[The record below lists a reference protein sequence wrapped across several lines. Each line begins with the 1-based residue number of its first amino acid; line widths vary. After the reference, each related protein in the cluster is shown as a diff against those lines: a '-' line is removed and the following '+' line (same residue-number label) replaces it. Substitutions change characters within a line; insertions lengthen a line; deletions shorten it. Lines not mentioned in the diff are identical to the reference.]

1 LRDSRVR
8 GGLRASAFGACA
20 LVASSIAGSAQ
31 AAGSG
36 GGAVY
41 VAKPEVAKVS
51 CLRQCASRR
60 RARGGSTLK
69 ISGRSLGSVARVAFH
84 GSYGGA
90 DDAEVRV
97 RAGSE
102 TRLHARVPVG
112 AQSGPVSVV
121 TGGGLRSART
131 RSVAIL
137 PPPPPAPNPQLSPAP
152 GPQAPGAP
160 AIETGTSRT
169 KAFIGAR
176 RAVAFSYRVSSPAPV
191 NVTVELVRASDG
203 AAVKTWPV
211 APLQPGEVRTVAW
224 SGSLNGGSAAP
235 GRYSFR
241 LTAQG
246 SNGQVAR
253 SAQAQD
259 FQRDAFD
266 LYDHV
271 FPVRGRHDFGGGGAH
286 FGAGRGGRS
295 HQGHDVFARCGTRMV
310 AARGGKVQYS
320 GYHGAAG
327 HYIVIDGSG
336 TSVDYA
342 YMHLSGPSPFRAGDR
357 VYSGQQI
364 GAVGETGNAHGCH
377 LHFEMWGAPGW
388 YQGGRPFDPLPSL
401 QAWDAW
407 S

>member
-1 LRDSRVR
+1 VLAAAAV
-8 GGLRASAFGACA
+8 G
-20 LVASSIAGSAQ
+20 GSAQ

-51 CLRQCASRR
+51 CLRRCASRR

-69 ISGRSLGSVARVAFH
+69 ISGRSLGEVASVVFH
-84 GSYGGA
+84 GSYGRS
-90 DDAEVRV
+90 DDAAVKVRS
-97 RAGSE
+97 GSE

-112 AQSGPVSVV
+112 AVTGPVSVL
-121 TGGGLRSART
+121 TGGGISSAKT
-131 RSVAIL
+131 RSIAIL
-137 PPPPPAPNPQLSPAP
+137 PPLPPAPNPQLSPAP
-152 GPQAPGAP
+152 GPRPPGAP

-169 KAFIGAR
+169 KAYIGAR
-176 RAVAFSYRVSSPAPV
+176 RAVAFSFRLSAPALV
-191 NVTVELVRASDG
+191 DVTVELVRATDG
-203 AAVKTWPV
+203 VAVKTWPAAAV
-211 APLQPGEVRTVAW
+211 PPGEVRTVAW
-224 SGSLNGGSAAP
+224 SGGLNGGSAAP

-246 SNGQVAR
+246 ANGQVAR

-259 FQRDAFD
+259 VERDAFD

-271 FPVRGRHDFGGGGAH
+271 FPVRGRHDFGGPGAQ

-310 AARGGKVQYS
+310 AARGGRVQYA

-327 HYIVIDGSG
+327 NYIVIDGSG
-336 TSVDYA
+336 TTIDYA
-342 YMHLSGPSPFRAGDR
+342 YMHLAEPSPFRSGDR
-357 VYSGQQI
+357 IYTGQQI

-377 LHFEMWGAPGW
+377 LHFETWGAPGW

-401 QAWDAW
+401 LAWDGW